1 MEEIKETL
9 NKFTTVCT
17 ANAAFSAITFEVL
30 MMVSE

>member
-9 NKFTTVCT
+9 NKFTAVCV
-17 ANAAFSAITFEVL
+17 ASAVFSAIMFEVL